1 MIAPCPGR
9 ARASSPAWA
18 LALFLSV
25 QTIACAQT
33 GAAIDIHAQPLRGF
47 DLRDPSRQQF
57 GELFFRGGLVLQSSF
72 RHFGG
77 LSAIRIAADGEH
89 FISLT
94 DKGWWLRARLQYEG
108 KRPDRIT
115 EAEMAPILGPTGSPL
130 AARGWYDTEAIAED
144 DGTLYV
150 AIERVHRIVRFDY
163 AKEGLR
169 ARGQPIPVPR
179 EMRSLPAN
187 KGIEAL
193 VVVPKGQALAG
204 ALIAISERG
213 LDAGGNI
220 IGFLIGGAAPGMFTV
235 KRIDSFDVSDAA
247 LVPGGDLLLLER
259 KFSWTGGLFIRIRR
273 ISLGAIKPGSVVDGA
288 AVLEADMGQEIDNM
302 EGLSVHR
309 DADGEDVL
317 TLVSDDNFS
326 ILQRTLL
333 LQFTLPRKAISQR

>member
-1 MIAPCPGR
+1 VIAPWPGR
-9 ARASSPAWA
+9 LRAVLLAWA
-18 LALFLSV
+18 IALFLSV
-25 QTIACAQT
+25 QTVACAQT
-33 GAAIDIHAQPLRGF
+33 GAAIDIRAQPLRGF

-77 LSAIRIAADGEH
+77 LSAIRMAVDAEH

-108 KRPDRIT
+108 KRPERIT

-193 VVVPKGQALAG
+193 VCRTQRAAPCRRVDRNFRTRPRCRRKHHR
-204 ALIAISERG
+204 ISDRRRR
-213 LDAGGNI
+213 
-220 IGFLIGGAAPGMFTV
+220 PGMFTV

-259 KFSWTGGLFIRIRR
+259 KFSWMGGLFIRIRR
-273 ISLGAIKPGSVVDGA
+273 ISLAPSSLVQWWMERPCSKPTWDRRSTIWKDLA
-288 AVLEADMGQEIDNM
+288 FTEM
-302 EGLSVHR
+302 
-309 DADGEDVL
+309 L
-317 TLVSDDNFS
+317 TGK
-326 ILQRTLL
+326 TC
-333 LQFTLPRKAISQR
+333 